1 MSCSEGNLTS
11 IQKMRAF
18 RLSSKEKGE
27 PGLNYPEENTVSAQE
42 MEALQLAAQ
51 LIMENGGETFRAEE
65 TVRRM
70 GAGFG
75 LKQVESFAVPSG
87 VFVSYRNEEGG
98 LETSVRRAQ
107 HHQSTDLTLVD
118 AVNQI
123 SRETA
128 AGKLPPKDALA
139 RLRTIAD
146 LQKKSGSLRMLPAAA
161 ICAGGFVF
169 LFQGGWTE
177 ALLSMGIAMIVQGT
191 GMLLSRIHDPGIASN
206 IVGGL
211 LTALLPILA
220 EGWIPGLITEAVIAG
235 ALMPLVPG
243 VAMTNAVQDTL
254 RGDMISGLSHGA
266 SALLTACL
274 IAGGA
279 LLAPSLIR
287 LLQGGGL

>member
-1 MSCSEGNLTS
+1 M
-11 IQKMRAF
+11 
-18 RLSSKEKGE
+18 
-27 PGLNYPEENTVSAQE
+27 SAQE

-51 LIMENGGETFRAEE
+51 MIMENGGETFRAEE
-65 TVRRM
+65 TVCRM

-87 VFVSYRNEEGG
+87 VFISYRTEEGG
-98 LETSVRRAQ
+98 LETSVRRV
-107 HHQSTDLTLVD
+107 HHQSTNLMMVD

-128 AGKLPPKDALA
+128 AGKLKPKDALA
-139 RLRTIAD
+139 RLRMITD
-146 LQKKSGSLRMLPAAA
+146 LQKKGGGLRMLPAAA
-161 ICAGGFVF
+161 LCAGGFAF

-177 ALLSMGIAMIVQGT
+177 ALLSMGIAALVQGT

-206 IVGGL
+206 ITGGL
-211 LTALLPILA
+211 LTALLPVLA
-220 EGWIPGLITEAVIAG
+220 AVWIPGLNTEAVTAG

-279 LLAPSLIR
+279 LLAPPLIR
-287 LLQGGGL
+287 LFQGGGL